1 MEVDTPCVSGHLQ
14 HPVRMWTAMITM
26 VTVATEPPGP
36 PNQAQTTGILPV
48 TQFGL
53 GVRTENGR
61 GGAKGSFCSPQKT
74 THMQGALATLGSP
87 RFLITYKECNYQVW
101 SPSLSPG
108 GSCLSASQAKL
119 PGVPVYLAAGWTD
132 GGPQGPHSVPAGTA
146 NPPQRRQ
153 LATSQNGTPVCL
165 ESAGLL
171 WSTQDS

>member
-1 MEVDTPCVSGHLQ
+1 
-14 HPVRMWTAMITM
+14 MITM

-36 PNQAQTTGILPV
+36 LNQAQTTGILPV
-48 TQFGL
+48 TLFGL

-61 GGAKGSFCSPQKT
+61 GGAKGSFCSPQKET

-108 GSCLSASQAKL
+108 GSCLSASQAEL
-119 PGVPVYLAAGWTD
+119 PGVPVYPAAGWTD

-146 NPPQRRQ
+146 NPPNEGNWQHLKTAPLFASIQQVCFGGPKTPETVHR
-153 LATSQNGTPVCL
+153 GTGQP
-165 ESAGLL
+165 
-171 WSTQDS
+171 Q